1 MQLTDAEIKAILQRE
16 KKRRLMKQRRKRRRA
31 LFFLFLAIVVL
42 LIAVLKPAVRISE
55 RNEKKAKKIERE
67 ASYTGPPRGT
77 IFVDPGH
84 GGMDSGSIGDEGRY
98 EKEDTLKLSLEI
110 MNNLEAM
117 GFTVAMSRT
126 EDEEVDRALRGELAN
141 QSGAQLFISVHRNKA
156 DGEGHGVEAFIPKR
170 NDEGSR
176 LLATNIMH
184 ALAGQGFAERTVRAG
199 TLQNKDTDYEENA
212 VVSMPAVLIE
222 VGFISSLEDN
232 ALFDDNLSGNA
243 KAIARAADETFM
255 TLYEPEKA
263 AEYAEKKAAA
273 QKLSNEI
280 LRATFDAMSA
290 LINNRSPE
298 NEFYELG

>member
-1 MQLTDAEIKAILQRE
+1 
-16 KKRRLMKQRRKRRRA
+16 
-31 LFFLFLAIVVL
+31 
-42 LIAVLKPAVRISE
+42 
-55 RNEKKAKKIERE
+55 
-67 ASYTGPPRGT
+67 
-77 IFVDPGH
+77 
-84 GGMDSGSIGDEGRY
+84 
-98 EKEDTLKLSLEI
+98 
-110 MNNLEAM
+110 
-117 GFTVAMSRT
+117 
-126 EDEEVDRALRGELAN
+126 
-141 QSGAQLFISVHRNKA
+141 
-156 DGEGHGVEAFIPKR
+156 
-170 NDEGSR
+170 
-176 LLATNIMH
+176 
-184 ALAGQGFAERTVRAG
+184 
-199 TLQNKDTDYEENA
+199 
-212 VVSMPAVLIE
+212 MPAVLIE